1 MANPVLFTDK
11 LRKLLLPDGSE
22 KGLQFKQFNRIL
34 TSPDSEDLLTWNT
47 FCPLEDVEPKS
58 KWLLPLFRKAFGDGL
73 WNSIPESE
81 LDQAELKFWHGRRT
95 KEYFPPKEHDSW
107 LRDRLQKSGVQKYW
121 DKAKIGKRLEGP
133 TEVDLVIETPK
144 TLTFIEAKYLA
155 DIDCKATNDPSRD
168 QLTRSI
174 CVGCH
179 QARQRKFFFILLT
192 PEYYERSRLYWYKM
206 KDYRENPDLIREKL
220 PYLSIDFGEL
230 SRSIGWILWREVF
243 EIWKDL
249 AGEFKLQEEDRKR
262 LPLVLQHFIEI
273 GLT

>member
-1 MANPVLFTDK
+1 M
-11 LRKLLLPDGSE
+11 
-22 KGLQFKQFNRIL
+22 
-34 TSPDSEDLLTWNT
+34 
-47 FCPLEDVEPKS
+47 
-58 KWLLPLFRKAFGDGL
+58 
-73 WNSIPESE
+73 
-81 LDQAELKFWHGRRT
+81 
-95 KEYFPPKEHDSW
+95 
-107 LRDRLQKSGVQKYW
+107 
-121 DKAKIGKRLEGP
+121 
-133 TEVDLVIETPK
+133 
-144 TLTFIEAKYLA
+144 
-155 DIDCKATNDPSRD
+155 
-168 QLTRSI
+168 
-174 CVGCH
+174 GCH